1 MASDR
6 YSAVGKRKSS
16 IARVFLNSGKGKII
30 VNKRDFETY
39 FGRVYQRK
47 LVEQPLSLV
56 DQMGKFD
63 VMVNVRG
70 GGLTGQACAVRHG
83 ISKILAQ
90 MSDEFK
96 PVLKRAG
103 LLTRDARVKE
113 RKKYGL
119 RGARAAFQFSKP

>member
-1 MASDR
+1 M
-6 YSAVGKRKSS
+6 
-16 IARVFLNSGKGKII
+16 

-39 FGRVYQRK
+39 FGRVSQRK
-47 LVEQPLSLV
+47 LVEQPLILV

-63 VMVNVRG
+63 IMVNVRG
-70 GGLTGQACAVRHG
+70 GGLTGQAGAVRHG

-103 LLTRDARVKE
+103 MLTRDARVKE

-119 RGARAAFQFSKP
+119 RGARRAFQFSKR

>member
-1 MASDR
+1 MASDI
-6 YSAVGKRKSS
+6 YSATGKRKSS
-16 IARVFLNSGKGKII
+16 VARVFLNPGKGKII

-39 FGRVYQRK
+39 FGRVSQRK
-47 LVEQPLSLV
+47 LVEQPLTLV
-56 DQMGKFD
+56 DQIGKFD
-63 VMVNVRG
+63 IKVNVRG
-70 GGLTGQACAVRHG
+70 GGLTGQAGAVRHG
-83 ISKILAQ
+83 ISKILVQ

-119 RGARAAFQFSKP
+119 RGARRAFQFSKR